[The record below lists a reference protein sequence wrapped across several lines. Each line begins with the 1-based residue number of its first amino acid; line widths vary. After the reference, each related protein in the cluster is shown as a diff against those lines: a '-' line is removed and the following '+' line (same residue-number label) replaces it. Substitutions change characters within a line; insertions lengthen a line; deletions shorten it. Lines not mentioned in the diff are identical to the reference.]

1 MRGLTPD
8 SPLSMTEVG
17 REGSPQRIRARARNR
32 ALDCKHFGDSE
43 AHAPGTRAAMEAAVT
58 LREEKSWWGQ
68 GRRGKPHKILK
79 ASFP

>member
-32 ALDCKHFGDSE
+32 ALDCEHFGDSE

-58 LREEKSWWGQ
+58 LRRNLGGGRGDGGNHTKS
-68 GRRGKPHKILK
+68 
-79 ASFP
+79 